1 MMIKILTMIIDT
13 YIININMVC
22 SIKVSILFNEILYSL
37 PKKYNRAFAIINTII
52 MDINNNILGFCNVIK
67 VMKDEAA

>member
-37 PKKYNRAFAIINTII
+37 PKKYNAPFATINTITI
-52 MDINNNILGFCNVIK
+52 DINNNILGFCNVIK
-67 VMKDEAA
+67 VIMDEAT